1 MKKYIIIIAIIIASM
16 ASVFGQN
23 YAYGENNYSEDSTI
37 MVFNMMGQL
46 VCKAKSSRPMTD
58 QEKIDWFE
66 SKHSNDFKTGVYFLG
81 SANGK
86 KFYHTKDRMNFVL
99 MIGQQKEVVAPTLK
113 TLEYDNSYF
122 MLGDYEFIEMEGLVG
137 SDSDC
142 LVGYVE
148 SDYKKVYACSCDY
161 NESVRVMNALNNK
174 KGSNSN
180 ITYTVSRKNWGNG
193 DYDVR
198 VIVTFKDAKA
208 EYMAE
213 RNNRLNSID

>member
-37 MVFNMMGQL
+37 MVFDMMGQL
-46 VCKAKSSRPMTD
+46 VCKAKSNRPMTD

-66 SKHSNDFKTGVYFLG
+66 AKHANDIESGVYFLKSG
-81 SANGK
+81 NRFFHLKHTECANEASIRE
-86 KFYHTKDRMNFVL
+86 TKP
-99 MIGQQKEVVAPTLK
+99 APTIK
-113 TLEYDNSYF
+113 TVEYADTWF

-161 NESVRVMNALNNK
+161 NESVRVMNALNSK

-180 ITYTVSRKNWGNG
+180 ITYTVNRKYWGNG

>member
-37 MVFNMMGQL
+37 MVFDMMGQL
-46 VCKAKSSRPMTD
+46 VCKAKSNRPMTD

-66 SKHSNDFKTGVYFLG
+66 AKHANDIESGVYFLKSG
-81 SANGK
+81 NRFFHLK
-86 KFYHTKDRMNFVL
+86 HTECDNEAIIRETKP
-99 MIGQQKEVVAPTLK
+99 EPTIK
-113 TLEYDNSYF
+113 TVEYSDTWF
-122 MLGDYEFIEMEGLVG
+122 MLGDYEFIEMEA
-137 SDSDC
+137 

-148 SDYKKVYACSCDY
+148 SEYKKVYACTCDY
-161 NESVRVMNALNNK
+161 DESVKLMNAFNNK
-174 KGSNSN
+174 KGCNKN

-198 VIVTFKDAKA
+198 VAITFKDAKA

>member
-1 MKKYIIIIAIIIASM
+1 MRKLLVIFALVIASM
-16 ASVFGQN
+16 ASAFGQ
-23 YAYGENNYSEDSTI
+23 DSTI
-37 MVFNMMGQL
+37 MVYNLTGKL
-46 VCKAKSSRPMTD
+46 VCKATANRPMTD

-66 SKHSNDFKTGVYFLG
+66 AKHAYDFVSGIYFLD
-81 SANGK
+81 SADGK
-86 KFYHTKDRMNFVL
+86 RFMHTNQGDESIRLVFEALNK
-99 MIGQQKEVVAPTLK
+99 GVVKAAPTLK

-180 ITYTVSRKNWGNG
+180 ITYTVNRKNWGNG

-213 RNNRLNSID
+213 RNKRMNSLN